1 MIVWKNNGRL
11 MILLLILLTLS
22 ISVSAQAT
30 GQFCVRSFD
39 DRNGNGM
46 RDAGEITLQ
55 DGIVAELSDATGV
68 VIASALL
75 NDSPTASQGII
86 CFESLE
92 AGQYSIVVTSADYI
106 ATTPT
111 TLTVSIQEGDL
122 PSVMEFGAQGLNL
135 QPQVDTVAD
144 VNNPEQQLE
153 QVLIATLGALVAAIV
168 MLILGILIYL
178 IFFRGRRRNERNMDY
193 IPPADDDNIY
203 QRPNK

>member
-1 MIVWKNNGRL
+1 